1 VSEFSVQR
9 SDSGKTIAMRVGD
22 ALTVRLPEMQ
32 TAGYQWVIEG
42 AMPSALELRASNY
55 APPRG
60 TGAGAAGERTF
71 EMHAVAPG
79 EAALK
84 LKSRRSWE
92 SADAAGDRF
101 EITVSV
107 SALS

>member
-1 VSEFSVQR
+1 MQR

>member
-1 VSEFSVQR
+1 MQR
-9 SDSGKTIAMRVGD
+9 SDAGKSIAMGVGD

-42 AMPSALELRASNY
+42 VDPHVLEPRSSNY

-71 EMHAVAPG
+71 VMHAVAPG
-79 EAALK
+79 QAALK
-84 LKSRRSWE
+84 LASRRSWE
-92 SADAAGDRF
+92 SADAAGERF
-101 EITVSV
+101 AITVNV
-107 SALS
+107 V